1 MRLTLLT
8 IARRSL
14 TVAWLVLV
22 AGLIGLAA
30 ITHLATTFVIQGG
43 SMEPAIP
50 FGSLIVGESVSPDSV
65 HVGDVVTI
73 RADNGAVITH
83 RVTRL
88 ADLGTERYYEIKG
101 DANRTADP
109 VLVPASAVIGRMAL
123 QVPYLGYVV
132 AMLGTPA
139 GFVSLLAMVAAG
151 LLVIL
156 LAEQLEVELSEHE
169 ETAGA
174 AAPEGSP
181 RGALA

>member
-1 MRLTLLT
+1 MRLTVVIT
-8 IARRSL
+8 ARRTL
-14 TVAWLVLV
+14 TVMWLVLV

-30 ITHLATTFVIQGG
+30 ITHVTTTFVIQGG

-50 FGSLIVGESVSPDSV
+50 FGSLIVDEPVSPDSV

-73 RADNGAVITH
+73 RADSGAMITH

-88 ADLGTERYYEIKG
+88 ADLEAERYYEIKG

-109 VLVPASAVIGRMAL
+109 VLVPATAVTGRMAV

-139 GFVSLLAMVAAG
+139 GFVSLLALVGAG

-156 LAEQLEVELSEHE
+156 LAEQLEGELSEHE

-181 RGALA
+181 RGAIA